1 MERADHRGAATPPPA
16 AAPKTRR
23 SGTVWTDADYAAH
36 GYGMLR
42 VRIPQSELDA
52 LRRLA
57 ADWGVHV
64 TAAVRHMIAHA
75 AELPAPN
82 SKKPLSR

>member
-1 MERADHRGAATPPPA
+1 MERADHREAATPPPA
-16 AAPKTRR
+16 AAPKPRR

-42 VRIPQSELDA
+42 VRIPQSELDT
-52 LRRLA
+52 LRRIA

-64 TAAVRHMIAHA
+64 TAAVRHLIAHA
-75 AELPAPN
+75 AELPPATP
-82 SKKPLSR
+82 KK